1 MTPFEKAA
9 DVYRNEWCARSFKED
24 LALHFQHGWVISAP
38 RFFVMGRPVMS
49 WWSAENIL
57 NPKYSPVP
65 YPGHDIIRECHVN
78 CWHVWLAA
86 GDLKEA
92 LKFLPFPLP
101 YISFERKNVL
111 KMYSFDK
118 FVSKL

>member
-24 LALHFQHGWVISAP
+24 LALHFQFGWVISSP
-38 RFFVMGRPVMS
+38 RFFVMGRPVCR
-49 WWSAENIL
+49 WWESSEIV
-57 NPKYSPVP
+57 NPECRVFLDSP
-65 YPGHDIIRECHVN
+65 D

-111 KMYSFDK
+111 KMYPFDR